1 MDQFLLVWRYKYL
14 ILLPTICSH
23 LVRSLLS
30 QYLLG
35 LMWTLHSTKYV
46 TYPFNIS
53 QPIRKEQESGLDF
66 TSYRSQSWL
75 HSFSFLSQNNF
86 FFVRSAIC
94 ILQLKHSSSRE
105 TQNSVSQL
113 FNHGLMF
120 YGLAM
125 PIFYFC
131 LPFFLTHFCA
141 DESKLAQY
149 VIYTADKLHSVING

>member
-1 MDQFLLVWRYKYL
+1 MQPSSAVAAQLVSFGFDVDTSQHEVCYLSIQYL
-14 ILLPTICSH
+14 IA
-23 LVRSLLS
+23 
-30 QYLLG
+30 Y
-35 LMWTLHSTKYV
+35 TKGTGV
-46 TYPFNIS
+46 WVGFHQLQIA
-53 QPIRKEQESGLDF
+53 ILA
-66 TSYRSQSWL
+66 
-75 HSFSFLSQNNF
+75 SFLQLFVTKQF